1 MGSNPTVGV
10 TLAEV
15 YLPKSYTCGGRS
27 INTTKEDHMQKLI
40 ETLKSFGIEV
50 PEDKQA
56 EVKKALSEHYKN
68 AAEHNKAV
76 SKLETDRD
84 AWKQKAETAEETLK
98 KFDGV
103 DLETMQTEL
112 VTWQQKAK
120 DAEKDYADKLAQRD
134 FEDALKEEIG
144 GYKFTSEAAK
154 KAIMAEIREAG
165 LKVKDGKILGLSD
178 LLAQMKEKDVSA
190 FVDEQQEQL
199 EAGRAKPFTRPLNS
213 SGSSKKMT
221 REEIEAIKDPAEMQ
235 QRIAE
240 NIHLFRR

>member
-1 MGSNPTVGV
+1 MKTD
-10 TLAEV
+10 E
-15 YLPKSYTCGGRS
+15 
-27 INTTKEDHMQKLI
+27 
-40 ETLKSFGIEV
+40 LKAWGLTDE
-50 PEDKQA
+50 Q
-56 EVKKALSEHYKN
+56 SEKVMAQYGKD
-68 AAEHNKAV
+68 V
-76 SKLETDRD
+76 SKLQKENEKLTADRD
-84 AWKQKAETAEETLK
+84 KEKERADTAEETLK

-103 DLETMQTEL
+103 DLETMQAEL
-112 VTWQQKAK
+112 ATWQQKAK

-134 FEDALKEEIG
+134 FEDALKEEIS

-178 LLAQMKEKDVSA
+178 LLAQMKEKDASA
-190 FVDEQQEQL
+190 FVDEKQEQL
-199 EAGRAKPFTRPLNS
+199 EAGRAKPFTGPLNPN
-213 SGSSKKMT
+213 GGGAKKMT

>member
-1 MGSNPTVGV
+1 MKTD
-10 TLAEV
+10 E
-15 YLPKSYTCGGRS
+15 
-27 INTTKEDHMQKLI
+27 
-40 ETLKSFGIEV
+40 LKAWGLTDE
-50 PEDKQA
+50 Q
-56 EVKKALSEHYKN
+56 SEKVMAQYGKD
-68 AAEHNKAV
+68 V
-76 SKLETDRD
+76 SKLQKENEKLTADRD
-84 AWKQKAETAEETLK
+84 KEKERADTAEETLK

-103 DLETMQTEL
+103 DVETMQAEL
-112 VTWQQKAK
+112 AAWQQKAK

-134 FEDALKEEIG
+134 FEDALKEEIS

-178 LLAQMKEKDVSA
+178 LLAQMKEKDASA
-190 FVDEQQEQL
+190 FVDEKQEQL
-199 EAGRAKPFTRPLNS
+199 EAGRAKPFTGPLNS

-221 REEIEAIKDPAEMQ
+221 REEIEAIKDPSEMQ

>member
-1 MGSNPTVGV
+1 MKTD
-10 TLAEV
+10 E
-15 YLPKSYTCGGRS
+15 
-27 INTTKEDHMQKLI
+27 
-40 ETLKSFGIEV
+40 LKAWGLTDE
-50 PEDKQA
+50 Q
-56 EVKKALSEHYKN
+56 SEKVMAQYGKD
-68 AAEHNKAV
+68 V
-76 SKLETDRD
+76 SKLQKENEKLTADRD
-84 AWKQKAETAEETLK
+84 KEKERADTAEETLK

-103 DLETMQTEL
+103 DVETMQAEL
-112 VTWQQKAK
+112 AAWQQKAK

-134 FEDALKEEIG
+134 FEDALKEEIS

-178 LLAQMKEKDVSA
+178 LLAQMKEKDASA
-190 FVDEQQEQL
+190 FVDEKQEEL
-199 EAGRAKPFTRPLNS
+199 EAGRAKPFTGPLNS
-213 SGSSKKMT
+213 GGSAKKMT